1 MCGMTQ
7 KDKSVGKETGK
18 EATTMSPHDKM
29 QPKME
34 TVKMKRMLI

>member
-18 EATTMSPHDKM
+18 EATMSPRDKM
-29 QPKME
+29 QHKME

>member
-18 EATTMSPHDKM
+18 EVTTVRPHKM
-29 QPKME
+29 QPKIE
-34 TVKMKRMLI
+34 TVQMQRMLI